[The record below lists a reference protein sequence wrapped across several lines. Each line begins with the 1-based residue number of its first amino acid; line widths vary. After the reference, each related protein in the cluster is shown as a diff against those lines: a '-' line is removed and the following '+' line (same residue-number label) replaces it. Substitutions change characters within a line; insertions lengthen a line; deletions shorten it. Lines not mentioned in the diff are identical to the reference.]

1 MVEAHPRV
9 EGQAARMPRPRRTCE
24 RTERIGARAGAAVEQ
39 SQASLACRRVRGV
52 HDALMAQLNGT
63 SRDEPHLSVDGGIE
77 RLGIP
82 LRRSERDA

>member
-1 MVEAHPRV
+1 
-9 EGQAARMPRPRRTCE
+9 
-24 RTERIGARAGAAVEQ
+24 
-39 SQASLACRRVRGV
+39 
-52 HDALMAQLNGT
+52 MAQLNGT